1 MDAAPYLDSPC
12 RNSYAVG
19 MKTSA
24 IVSEKGQVTIPKK
37 LRARLGLT
45 AGTVLVF
52 EERQGTLV
60 ASRAVAEDPI
70 RSLVGLGE
78 RRGVDVDRWLAA
90 SRGPAFSKER
100 DGE

>member
-1 MDAAPYLDSPC
+1 
-12 RNSYAVG
+12 

-24 IVSEKGQVTIPKK
+24 IVSEKGQVTIPKM

-70 RSLVGLGE
+70 RRLVGLGE

-90 SRGPAFSKER
+90 SRGQAWSKER
-100 DGE
+100 DGK

>member
-1 MDAAPYLDSPC
+1 
-12 RNSYAVG
+12 

-24 IVSEKGQVTIPKK
+24 IVSEKGQVTIPKN
-37 LRARLGLT
+37 LRVRLGLT

-90 SRGPAFSKER
+90 SRGPAWSKER
-100 DGE
+100 DGK

>member
-1 MDAAPYLDSPC
+1 
-12 RNSYAVG
+12 

-52 EERQGTLV
+52 EEREGTLV
-60 ASRAVAEDPI
+60 ASRAVAEDSI

-90 SRGPAFSKER
+90 SRGPAWSRER
-100 DGE
+100 DGR